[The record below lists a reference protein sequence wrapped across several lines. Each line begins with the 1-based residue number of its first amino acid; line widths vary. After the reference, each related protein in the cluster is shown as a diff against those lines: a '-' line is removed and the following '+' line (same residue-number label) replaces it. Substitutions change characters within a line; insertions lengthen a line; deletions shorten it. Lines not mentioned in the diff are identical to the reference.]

1 VKVLPGYTRLSEF
14 PGYTRLSEFRSAVR
28 GFRRVAS
35 AAQRSRSANNRKNLI
50 GPDVICKTI

>member
-1 VKVLPGYTRLSEF
+1 VKVL

-35 AAQRSRSANNRKNLI
+35 AAQRSRSADNRKNLI